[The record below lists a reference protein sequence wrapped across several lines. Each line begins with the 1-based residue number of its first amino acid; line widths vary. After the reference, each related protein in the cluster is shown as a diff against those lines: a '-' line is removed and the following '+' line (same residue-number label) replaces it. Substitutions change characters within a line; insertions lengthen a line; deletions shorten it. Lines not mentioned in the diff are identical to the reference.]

1 MWSELGWLAALASA
15 GGLCALLWR
24 CRDRAQQAQQALAA
38 QARAEQAL
46 AQLRAQTE
54 ADLSRWQQELTELRQ
69 GSESRESEWADQE
82 AAARAHQEAL
92 APTREAWRAAIRS
105 ACAQARPL
113 TDGLAELQAV
123 QSTFERWHEGM
134 DALLR
139 QNADMHRKNE
149 DFALIVRQMT
159 IVTLNASIEAARI
172 GELGRGFAVVAEE
185 MRELARRA
193 ERLSGDYRRG
203 LHENDLLT
211 TSTFQDIQAS
221 GKLIVGAIA
230 ALDLHQRQVVGS
242 LEGAGA

>member
-1 MWSELGWLAALASA
+1 MTTSIGLPQKAFNIRRNPQVSLSFSEPTGSGVAKPGAVLDHAFIREHTSGFSEFA
-15 GGLCALLWR
+15 
-24 CRDRAQQAQQALAA
+24 
-38 QARAEQAL
+38 
-46 AQLRAQTE
+46 
-54 ADLSRWQQELTELRQ
+54 ADLAGTSWAEIVA
-69 GSESRESEWADQE
+69 ESGVE
-82 AAARAHQEAL
+82 
-92 APTREAWRAAIRS
+92 RAAIQS
-105 ACAQARPL
+105 ACEQARPL
-113 TDGLAELQAV
+113 SEGLGELQAV
-123 QSTFERWHEGM
+123 QTTFERWHEGM
-134 DALLR
+134 DALLH

-221 GKLIVGAIA
+221 GKLISG
-230 ALDLHQRQVVGS
+230 QW
-242 LEGAGA
+242 

>member
-15 GGLCALLWR
+15 GGLGALLWR
-24 CRDRAQQAQQALAA
+24 CRDRAQQALAA

-69 GSESRESEWADQE
+69 GSESRESEWADQV

-92 APTREAWRAAIRS
+92 APTLEAWCAAIRS

-113 TDGLAELQAV
+113 TDGLSELQAM

-230 ALDLHQRQVVGS
+230 ALDLYQRQVVSS